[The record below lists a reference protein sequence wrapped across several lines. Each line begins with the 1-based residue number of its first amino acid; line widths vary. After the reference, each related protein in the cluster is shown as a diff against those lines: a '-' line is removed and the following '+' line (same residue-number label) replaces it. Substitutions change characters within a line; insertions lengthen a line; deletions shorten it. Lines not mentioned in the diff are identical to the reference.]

1 MNAKV
6 GIGVESLPLA
16 AMAQAEDGIEWGLTW
31 IPHYEGRQ
39 TFIRLSVRGVVG
51 GGSNPRREIEFDD
64 EVSREQAQASFA
76 ALARALD
83 MGAML
88 MGSLD
93 EVLVEKRRE
102 RQEIDKKIAELQADA
117 KVLRVEERE
126 LERAC
131 ERIARAR
138 GGVAELRRRSDGPG
152 TQEQLRAIFEA
163 EPMVEFIA
171 SQLAERIGKTPAAV
185 ATALST
191 MVGKGQI
198 ERVGRGVFAAVTKAK
213 KK

>member
-6 GIGVESLPLA
+6 AGVGALPFGRLL
-16 AMAQAEDGIEWGLTW
+16 QSPDGIEFGLTVLA
-31 IPHYEGRQ
+31 HHTEGKR
-39 TFIRLSVRGVVG
+39 TFFRLAVRGAVG
-51 GGSNPRREIEFDD
+51 KGDRCEVNFDQ
-64 EVSREQAQASFA
+64 EVSRDEVQANLAG
-76 ALARALD
+76 LARALG

-102 RQEIDKKIAELQADA
+102 RQAIDKQVAELLAQA
-117 KVLRVEERE
+117 KVLKVEERE

-138 GGVAELRRRSDGPG
+138 GGAAVLRRRSEGPG
-152 TQEQLRAIFEA
+152 TQAMLLEIFQA
-163 EPMVEFIA
+163 EPMGEFTA
-171 SQLAERIGKTPAAV
+171 GTLAPRIDKGPAAV

-198 ERVGRGVFAAVTKAK
+198 KRVGRGVFAAVTKAK